1 MTSIIAE
8 DVLLLGYDE
17 EKGRPTIGSTE
28 LNAGLAGALLAEL
41 AIRDRLTL
49 TDKKVVV
56 TDPTPVGE
64 PELDAA
70 LARIA
75 AEAKVRKPEWWVD
88 KLEGAKVRERLLVRL
103 VEGGVLSEERGK
115 ILGLFKTV
123 KYPELD
129 GSVERAVRM
138 RVESVLNGAE
148 PDERTAVL
156 IGIMH
161 AAKALKKQ
169 FPGADEARVKEITEG
184 DWAGEGVKQAIA
196 AVEAAVLMVITTAV
210 VVTVVS

>member
-17 EKGRPTIGSTE
+17 KTGQPTIGSTE

-41 AIRDRLTL
+41 SIKGRLSL
-49 TDKKVVV
+49 ADKKVVV
-56 TDPTPVGE
+56 TDATPVGDE
-64 PELDAA
+64 ELDAA

-75 AEAKVRKPEWWVD
+75 AEAKVRKPEWWID
-88 KLEGAKVRERLLVRL
+88 KLQGAKLRERLLVRL

-161 AAKALKKQ
+161 ATKALKKQ
-169 FPGADEARVKEITEG
+169 FPGSDEARVKEITEG
-184 DWAGEGVKQAIA
+184 DWAGEGVRDAIK
-196 AVEAAVLMVITTAV
+196 AVEAAVLMVIATVVIVTAV
-210 VVTVVS
+210 S

>member
-17 EKGRPTIGSTE
+17 KKGKPTIGPIG

-41 AIRDRLTL
+41 AIMGRLSL
-49 TDKKVVV
+49 ADKKVVV

-75 AEAKVRKPEWWVD
+75 AEAEVRKPEWWVD
-88 KLEGAKVRERLLVRL
+88 KLDGAKLRERLLVRL

-115 ILGLFKTV
+115 ILGLFTTV

-129 GSVERAVRM
+129 GSVEKAVRT
-138 RVESVLNGAE
+138 RVESVLDGAE

-161 AAKALKKQ
+161 ATKALGTL
-169 FPGADEARVKEITEG
+169 FPGADEARVKEITQG
-184 DWAGEGVKQAIA
+184 DWAGEGVKEAVR
-196 AVEAAVLMVITTAV
+196 AVEAAVLMILTTAV
-210 VVTVVS
+210 VVTTVT